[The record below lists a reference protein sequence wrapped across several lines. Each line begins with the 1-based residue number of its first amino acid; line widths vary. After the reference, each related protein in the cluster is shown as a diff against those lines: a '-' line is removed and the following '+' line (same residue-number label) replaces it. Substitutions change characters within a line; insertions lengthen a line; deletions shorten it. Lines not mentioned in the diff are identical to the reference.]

1 MISNQ
6 ERLYERAHTSPMK
19 AGREGYIFGKWGWSE
34 RPFRPYELVPGYR
47 PGYAGCKGF
56 KEFAKNMAVQ
66 RRDFQ
71 FFELLTFLAAICFLE
86 KSAFGFFELFA
97 FRTAGGNDF
106 GFAGFV
112 LLAGNKLHRLAPHHQ
127 ALMFSESKS
136 RTAEQDKESHQ
147 DGDRSV

>member
-6 ERLYERAHTSPMK
+6 ERLDERAHTSPMK

-34 RPFRPYELVPGYR
+34 RPFCPRELVAGYR

-56 KEFAKNMAVQ
+56 EELTKYMVIE

-86 KSAFGFFELFA
+86 KGAFGFFELFA
-97 FRTAGGNDF
+97 FRTAGGNHF
-106 GFAGFV
+106 GFAGIV

-127 ALMFSESKS
+127 ALMLSESKS
-136 RTAEQDKESHQ
+136 RTA
-147 DGDRSV
+147 